1 MNRRNTKTWVVGGLG
16 IALAVLAGASLF
28 MHFHDGRFRVDA
40 VYLQHA
46 AMGLTSI
53 AAGTLIFAAR
63 RTAGGEALIRWGW
76 PGLIG
81 TMGLILLFYVE
92 H

>member
-1 MNRRNTKTWVVGGLG
+1 V
-16 IALAVLAGASLF
+16 
-28 MHFHDGRFRVDA
+28 
-40 VYLQHA
+40 
-46 AMGLTSI
+46 
-53 AAGTLIFAAR
+53 AR
-63 RTAGGEALIRWGW
+63 RTGGGEALIRWGW